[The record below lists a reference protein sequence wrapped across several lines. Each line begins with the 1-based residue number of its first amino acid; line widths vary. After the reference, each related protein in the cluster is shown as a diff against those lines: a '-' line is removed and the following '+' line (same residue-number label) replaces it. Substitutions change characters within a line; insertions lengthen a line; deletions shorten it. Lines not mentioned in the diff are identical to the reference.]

1 MFFQKFCNEFFIVAG
16 GRIDHA
22 HHYNN
27 AYRALDETLAMETAL
42 LAALA
47 MVNPTETLIV
57 LTSDHS
63 HVLTMGGQATPR
75 GHPILGKFERLN
87 LICLL
92 YSICRQILL
101 L

>member
-1 MFFQKFCNEFFIVAG
+1 
-16 GRIDHA
+16 
-22 HHYNN
+22 
-27 AYRALDETLAMETAL
+27 METAL

-75 GHPILGKFERLN
+75 GHPILGRLILIMFNQYFIIN
-87 LICLL
+87 L
-92 YSICRQILL
+92 
-101 L
+101 